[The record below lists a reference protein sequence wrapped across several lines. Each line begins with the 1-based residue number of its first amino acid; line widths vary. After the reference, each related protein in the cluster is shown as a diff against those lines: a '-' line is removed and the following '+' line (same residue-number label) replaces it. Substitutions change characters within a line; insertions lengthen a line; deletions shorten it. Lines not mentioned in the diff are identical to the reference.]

1 MPTSVT
7 ANPSPTRKTAANR
20 AGVVR
25 GVLEELIRGRWRG
38 GDRLTEAEA
47 CNRFQV
53 SRTPVREAIFELQ
66 GLGLLELKRN
76 CGAIFLP
83 FGPEELGHLY
93 HVRAILETEAARL
106 AAPLIRVE
114 TIERLHQQ
122 FRTIQQSGGVDPDW
136 RHDRALHHAIAIA
149 SGNPRLSAE
158 IERYGNLVQA
168 IRQIVG
174 ETVIEIH
181 TTTAD
186 EHLAIVEALQSRQAN
201 RSAEAMATHLQQAAE
216 SAMDSLERIQV

>member
-1 MPTSVT
+1 MPAT
-7 ANPSPTRKTAANR
+7 ADPSPTRKTLANR

-25 GVLEELIRGRWRG
+25 GVLEELIWGRWRG

-76 CGAIFLP
+76 CGAVFLP

-93 HVRAILETEAARL
+93 QVRAILETEAARL
-106 AAPLIRVE
+106 AAPLIPAE
-114 TIERLHQQ
+114 SIESLHQQ
-122 FRTIQQSGGVDPDW
+122 FRSIQRSGGVDPDW
-136 RHDRALHHAIAIA
+136 QHDRDLHHAIAIA
-149 SGNPRLSAE
+149 SGNPRLSVE

-174 ETVIEIH
+174 ETAVEIH

-186 EHLAIVEALQSRQAN
+186 EHLAIVEALQSRKAKQA
-201 RSAEAMATHLQQAAE
+201 AEAMATHLQQASE
-216 SAMDSLERIQV
+216 SAMASLMRIREG